1 MDDSDDN
8 LDLLEVE
15 LLETRIGYQG
25 FFRIDVHRLRH
36 RRFDGSVTDEMV
48 REIFERG
55 HAAAVL
61 PYDPGRDEVLLIRQ
75 FLPGAYFGG
84 GLPRPLQIIA
94 GMIEEGE
101 SGEDVARREAVEEAG
116 VRIGRMELAHAFLP
130 SPGGSSERVTVYCAQ
145 ADLSEAGGIH
155 GLAAEHEDI
164 RVEVYPARDAI
175 ALLDDGRIEAGPAVV
190 ALSWF
195 ARHHERLKRDWLNAE
210 RPGASREDLP

>member
-1 MDDSDDN
+1 MNDADRNPDH
-8 LDLLEVE
+8 LEVE
-15 LLETRIGYQG
+15 VDETRVGYRG

-36 RRFDGSVTDEMV
+36 RRFDGSMTDTMV

-61 PYDPGRDEVLLIRQ
+61 PYDPRRDEVLLIRQ

-84 GLPRPLQIIA
+84 GPPRPLQIIA

-116 VRIGRMELAHAFLP
+116 VAIGRLELAHAFWP
-130 SPGGSSERVTVYCAQ
+130 SPGGSSERVLVYCAQ
-145 ADLSEAGGIH
+145 ADLAGAGGIH
-155 GLAAEHEDI
+155 GLDAEHEDI
-164 RVEVYPARDAI
+164 RVEIYSALEAV
-175 ALLDDGRIEAGPAVV
+175 ALLDRGRIEAGPAVV

-195 ARHHERLKRDWLNAE
+195 ARHHERLR
-210 RPGASREDLP
+210 REWSGG